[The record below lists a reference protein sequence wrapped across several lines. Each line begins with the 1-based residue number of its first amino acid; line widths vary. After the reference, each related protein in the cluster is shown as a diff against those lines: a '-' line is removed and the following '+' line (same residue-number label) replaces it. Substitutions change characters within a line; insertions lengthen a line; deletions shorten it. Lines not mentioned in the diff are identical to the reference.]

1 MKLKIAI
8 VSFLLVGATLAV
20 AQPKTEIGEINHAKF
35 RIDIPENWNH
45 SLVVYCHGYAADPVS
60 YTPKELPKV
69 LAVFLKEGYA
79 LAQSGYSA
87 GGWAI
92 EQAIPDTEALRKYFI
107 EKYGKPKETY
117 VTGHSMGGFLTM
129 AIIEKFPESYDAGL
143 ALCGPLAQATWFMQR
158 PFDIRVMFDYYFP
171 GALPS
176 PAKVPADYK
185 MTDEL
190 RKNIKQL
197 LDGKPE
203 AAAIMRTVTS
213 LKNNTDLANGLVF
226 GTYVLKDLQ
235 QRAGGNPFDNRF
247 TIYTGTPEDNDLNDK
262 VQRYAADPGTLGY
275 LERYYNPTG
284 KLRRPILAIHTTYD
298 PTVSP
303 SVPNMYVLI
312 TREAGKGDMF
322 VQHYVK
328 HDGHCNITPE
338 ETEQGF
344 TELRKWKEKGERPV
358 ETATRQ

>member
-1 MKLKIAI
+1 MKLRIAI
-8 VSFLLVGATLAV
+8 ASVFVVAATFGA
-20 AQPKTEIGEINHAKF
+20 AQTKTEIGEINHAKF
-35 RIDIPENWNH
+35 RIDVPENWNH
-45 SLVVYCHGYAADPVS
+45 GLVVYCHGYAADPVT
-60 YTPKELPKV
+60 YTQKELPKA
-69 LAVFLKEGYA
+69 LAVFVKDGYA

-107 EKYGKPKETY
+107 EKYGQPKETY

-129 AIIEKFPESYDAGL
+129 AIVEKYPESYKGGL

-158 PFDIRVMFDYYFP
+158 PFDIRVVFDYYFP

-185 MTDEL
+185 MTDDL
-190 RKNIKQL
+190 RKSIKQL
-197 LDGKPE
+197 LDSKPE
-203 AAAIMRTVTS
+203 SAAVIRNLTS

-235 QRAGGNPFDNRF
+235 QRAGGNPFDNRS
-247 TIYTGTPEDNDLNDK
+247 TIYTGTPDDNMLNDK
-262 VQRYAADPGTLGY
+262 VKRYAADPGTLKY
-275 LERYYNPTG
+275 LETYYTPTG
-284 KLRRPILAIHTTYD
+284 NLQRPILAIHTTYD

-303 SVPNMYVLI
+303 TVPNMYVLI
-312 TREAGKGDMF
+312 TREAGKGNLF

-338 ETEQGF
+338 ETEHGF
-344 TELRKWKEKGERPV
+344 VELRNWTEKGERPAAGGG
-358 ETATRQ
+358 E

>member
-1 MKLKIAI
+1 MKFKIAV
-8 VSFLLVGATLAV
+8 VSFLLAATTV
-20 AQPKTEIGEINHAKF
+20 ALGQTKTEIGEINHARF
-35 RIDIPENWNH
+35 RIDVPENWNH
-45 SLVVYCHGYAADPVS
+45 SLVIYCHGYAAEPVT
-60 YTPKELPKV
+60 YTQKELPKA
-69 LAVFLKEGYA
+69 LAVFVKQGYA

-107 EKYGKPKETY
+107 DKYDKPKETY
-117 VTGHSMGGFLTM
+117 ITGHSMGGFLTM

-143 ALCGPLAQATWFMQR
+143 ALCGPLAQASWFMQR
-158 PFDIRVMFDYYFP
+158 PFDIRVVFDYYFP

-185 MTDEL
+185 MTDDL
-190 RKNIKQL
+190 RKSIKQL
-197 LDGKPE
+197 LDAKPE
-203 AAAIMRTVTS
+203 AAAIMRNLTS

-235 QRAGGNPFDNRF
+235 QRAGGNPFDNRYS
-247 TIYTGTPEDNDLNDK
+247 IYTGTPDDNALNDK
-262 VQRYAADPGTLGY
+262 VQRYAADPGTLSY
-275 LERYYNPTG
+275 LERYYTPTG
-284 KLRRPILAIHTTYD
+284 KLQRPILAIHTTYD

-303 SVPNMYVLI
+303 TVPNMYVLI

-358 ETATRQ
+358 AGGQ